1 MSTEVLSAMTHL
13 LPPLPEPPRPLY
25 SLVAWPPQVLDTWM
39 RRAQAR
45 LNVSG
50 FGLPHLNLRAPFQTS
65 LSGPELVAAFR
76 EGLRGEAAFEVRVRG
91 WKRLSGVI
99 FLEFELEPALTEL
112 HARMLDVG
120 PSSRAPYDGAD
131 YRPHLTLALGIL
143 PWAEDLLWEQVQTLT
158 PPLDRFTVAAL
169 SLTREERGEV
179 QELHTFPLITA
190 YEEAREEEEADS
202 EIEAAPS

>member
-1 MSTEVLSAMTHL
+1 MTQH
-13 LPPLPEPPRPLY
+13 LPPLPEPHRPLY

-39 RRAQAR
+39 RRVQAT

-65 LSGPELVAAFR
+65 LSGPDLVAAFR
-76 EGLRGEAAFEVRVRG
+76 GGLRGEPALEVRVRG

-99 FLEFELEPALTEL
+99 FLEFELDPALADL
-112 HARMLDVG
+112 HTRMLEIG
-120 PSSRAPYDGAD
+120 PSSRAPYDGPD

-143 PWAEDLLWEQVQTLT
+143 PWAEDLLWEQVQALT
-158 PPLDRFTVAAL
+158 PPLDHFTVQAL

-179 QELHTFPLITA
+179 QEHHTFPLMLPPD
-190 YEEAREEEEADS
+190 EEAPRTEAG
-202 EIEAAPS
+202 AAPS